1 MSYGFLC
8 LQHPSQRLEKTHT
21 KKKPQT
27 TYWIMSMYKVPTM
40 CTRFQLRSFVL
51 YVFEIFFYCFQM
63 CSWLRGAWNT
73 SSSQTRL
80 AASIFRRRSPS
91 TPAQP
96 GTTKP
101 AGAED
106 NIPPRAPVRDEVS
119 RVPAAALGRQFFISK
134 CNVIRCDNKHTT
146 QAHKSLLLPT
156 AVSLALAA
164 VKHETNV
171 NSSQLNY
178 IFKS

>member
-1 MSYGFLC
+1 MSCGFLC
-8 LQHPSQRLEKTHT
+8 LQHPSRRLEKTHT
-21 KKKPQT
+21 KKKTSDYLLNHEHVCVQG
-27 TYWIMSMYKVPTM
+27 SD
-40 CTRFQLRSFVL
+40 CGLLF

-73 SSSQTRL
+73 SSSHTRL
-80 AASIFRRRSPS
+80 AASIFQRRSPS
-91 TPAQP
+91 TPARP

-106 NIPPRAPVRDEVS
+106 NILPRAPVRDEVS

-134 CNVIRCDNKHTT
+134 YNVIRCDNKHTT
-146 QAHKSLLLPT
+146 QANKSLLLPT
-156 AVSLALAA
+156 AVSLALTA

>member
-1 MSYGFLC
+1 MDFSVFSIPARDWKK
-8 LQHPSQRLEKTHT
+8 HTQRKNLRLLIES
-21 KKKPQT
+21 
-27 TYWIMSMYKVPTM
+27 WA
-40 CTRFQLRSFVL
+40 CTRFQPCVQGSNYGLLFYMFL
-51 YVFEIFFYCFQM
+51 EIFFYCFQM